1 MHSSLK
7 LQTNLII
14 ITACALV
21 TGAISL
27 LSHPFPAIPLIA
39 GAVFGL
45 AAGFMQNQSIAIARN
60 AFRSAETAI
69 EVRRALTSTTSGK
82 RAIQFQW
89 ILFPLL
95 VVSSVWIGNP
105 WGAVAGFGI
114 FMCIR
119 DLITLKAVIGLSDD
133 DANAKE

>member
-7 LQTNLII
+7 LQTNLVI

-21 TGAISL
+21 TGAFSI
-27 LSHPFPAIPLIA
+27 LSRPFPTIPLIA

-45 AAGFMQNQSIAIARN
+45 AAGFIQNQSIAIARN
-60 AFRSAETAI
+60 SFRSAETAM
-69 EVRRALTSTTSGK
+69 EVRRVLTSTTSGK
-82 RAIQFQW
+82 RAIRSQW

-95 VVSSVWIGNP
+95 AVSSVWIGNP
-105 WGAVAGFGI
+105 WGRVAGFGI

>member
-7 LQTNLII
+7 LPTNVII

-21 TGAISL
+21 SGAISI
-27 LSHPFPAIPLIA
+27 LSHPFPAIPLIT
-39 GAVFGL
+39 GAVSGL

-60 AFRSAETAI
+60 AFRSAETAM
-69 EVRRALTSTTSGK
+69 EVRRALTSTIPGK
-82 RAIQFQW
+82 RAIQIQW
-89 ILFPLL
+89 LSFPLL
-95 VVSSVWIGNP
+95 VASAVWIRNP
-105 WGAVAGFGI
+105 LGGVAGFGI

-119 DLITLKAVIGLSDD
+119 DLITLKAVMGLSDD

>member
-7 LQTNLII
+7 LPTNVII
-14 ITACALV
+14 I
-21 TGAISL
+21 GAISI

-60 AFRSAETAI
+60 AFWSAETAM
-69 EVRRALTSTTSGK
+69 EVRRVLTSTIPGK
-82 RAIQFQW
+82 RAIQIQW
-89 ILFPLL
+89 LSFPLL
-95 VVSSVWIGNP
+95 VVSAVWIRNP
-105 WGAVAGFGI
+105 LGGLAGFGN

-119 DLITLKAVIGLSDD
+119 NLITLKAVMGLSDD